1 MKAFVF
7 IVLILIFAALTVAGI
22 NVIRQS
28 EKIYEQSVAFSEKA
42 LDKSISTPPS
52 YSTVKDGY
60 AQALFYF
67 TLAIGVCF
75 LALLS
80 DRLTNISFSPAG
92 GITLSLKD
100 LTKQVQSLAQVS
112 NEQQRV
118 SVGGGGSAAQQ
129 LISHFRDEKTKIGLF
144 DNLEKSQ
151 QVSDNQKGRWGGLP
165 VRNERKL
172 SAFIFHDKEG
182 LFKVRLEVSSTNSR
196 KPLKS
201 LVRFHLL
208 DNFKNPDPAIIPV
221 EGKAILVID
230 NVYGPF
236 TVGAEIADEDTQ
248 LELDLRE
255 VKEAPKEFG

>member
-1 MKAFVF
+1 MKAVVF
-7 IVLILIFAALTVAGI
+7 IILMLIFVALSVAGI

-28 EKIYEQSVAFSEKA
+28 EKAYETSVAFSLKT
-42 LDKSISTPPS
+42 LDKPAVTPPG
-52 YSTVKDGY
+52 YSVVKEGY
-60 AQALFYF
+60 AQALLYF
-67 TLAIGVCF
+67 TLAIGVSF
-75 LALLS
+75 FALLS
-80 DRLTNISFSPAG
+80 DRLTNISFSPSG
-92 GITLSLKD
+92 GINLSLKD
-100 LTKQVQSLAQVS
+100 LTQQVQSLARVS

-129 LISHFRDEKTKIGLF
+129 LISHFRDEKTKIGFF
-144 DNLEKSQ
+144 DNLEKSHQ
-151 QVSDNQKGRWGGLP
+151 LTDNQKGRWGGVP
-165 VRNERKL
+165 VRNGRKL
-172 SAFIFHDKEG
+172 SACIFHDKEG
-182 LFKVRLEVSSTNSR
+182 LFKVRLEVSSTNPR

-255 VKEAPKEFG
+255 VKEAPKEFS